1 MSRTFSFKKWE
12 AVVTGLLFIAAIS
25 LPSLWHFLKPDR
37 EVAAAEGRK
46 LAEFPTMRKVK
57 WKYVQK
63 WPAKFEA
70 WYNDHFGGRSDLL
83 ALGSFLKIHVFKTS
97 PTKDVV
103 IGKDGW
109 LFFSGDGALE
119 NHLGLKRFT
128 DAELRQWKDYLE
140 RRQAWLAK
148 RGIQYVFLFTPDKQT
163 IYPEFLPDRLAKL
176 RDGTALDQLMAYLR
190 QNCSVP
196 VIDERENLLKA
207 KSLGQLYWKTDTHW
221 VSIGEYMGYTDLS
234 AYLKPMYPAISQ
246 TGFFVG
252 KEPGRLNKDPDLSR
266 IMGLN
271 DVREII
277 PRSDF
282 ANKMPL
288 DNPPKFSPD
297 VPLDSRTFSIEPPR
311 PESSARVLVYHDS
324 FFNGILRYFS
334 PHFAKSTYVWRLEM
348 RSPKQEQEL
357 LKLINEEKPGLF
369 VEEMLERF
377 ILTPPAPDFIFD
389 GQPADVALQAK
400 TP

>member
-37 EVAAAEGRK
+37 EVAATEGRK

-83 ALGSFLKIHVFKTS
+83 ALSSFLKIHVFKTS

-109 LFFSGDGALE
+109 LFFAGDGALE

-196 VIDERENLLKA
+196 VIDVSKSVRQA
-207 KSLGQLYWKTDTHW
+207 KPLGQLYWKTDTHW
-221 VSIGEYMGYTDLS
+221 ASIGAYAGYTDLS
-234 AYLKPMYPAISQ
+234 ARLQSLYPAYSP
-246 TGFFVG
+246 VG
-252 KEPGRLNKDPDLSR
+252 GNKLQKARAEPDLAR
-266 IMGLN
+266 LMGLDHAREVIPPN
-271 DVREII
+271 DFSSKMEIH
-277 PRSDF
+277 
-282 ANKMPL
+282 N
-288 DNPPKFSPD
+288 KFSPKIPND
-297 VPLDSRTFSIEPPR
+297 ARTYSIEPPS
-311 PESSARVLVYHDS
+311 PELATRALVYHDS
-324 FFNGILRYFS
+324 FFNGFIGLFW
-334 PHFAKSTYVWRLEM
+334 PHFAKSTYVWRVEM

-389 GQPADVALQAK
+389 GQPADVAQQAK